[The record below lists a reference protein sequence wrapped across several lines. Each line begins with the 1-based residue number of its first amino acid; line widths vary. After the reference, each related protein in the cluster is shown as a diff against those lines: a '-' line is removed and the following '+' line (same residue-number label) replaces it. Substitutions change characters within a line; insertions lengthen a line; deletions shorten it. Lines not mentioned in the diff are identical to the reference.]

1 LICSA
6 VADATEYSLA
16 IDYRGLKATAKLMPT
31 LRVEPLKTAGAPPA
45 FDVEL
50 GGAEDVM
57 IGGTVPIVRDRG
69 GLHVS

>member
-1 LICSA
+1 
-6 VADATEYSLA
+6 
-16 IDYRGLKATAKLMPT
+16 MPT